1 MKGVRLLDR
10 ALRQFALR
18 SGSEIIAAMMHPG
31 WARKYG
37 LGSMGY
43 LKSPFVF
50 SLIVRKLN
58 ETLDDSL
65 LYEADRWHT
74 MWIDS
79 DDL

>member
-1 MKGVRLLDR
+1 
-10 ALRQFALR
+10 
-18 SGSEIIAAMMHPG
+18 MMHLG
-31 WARKYG
+31 WAGKYG

-58 ETLDDSL
+58 ETLGDSL

-74 MWIDS
+74 MWIGS